1 MKLIVNILSSFIII
15 IGIFYVLDYFG
26 HGGYISSET
35 EQKYLRNIS
44 KFYPISKR
52 HCTTG
57 LSGGDTLSFAAKVL
71 PVDLF
76 NKWYIYKVGL
86 VRRDSELSKKFDSIA
101 ATYKNELNKL
111 K

>member
-1 MKLIVNILSSFIII
+1 MKLIASILLSFIIY
-15 IGIFYVLDYFG
+15 IGIFYALDYFG

-52 HCTTG
+52 QCTAG
-57 LSGGDTLSFAAKVL
+57 LSNGDTLSFAAKVF

-76 NKWYIYKVGL
+76 SKWYISDVGL
-86 VRRDSELSKKFDSIA
+86 VSPYSELSKKFDSIA
-101 ATYKNELNKL
+101 ATYNDGLDKL

>member
-35 EQKYLRNIS
+35 EQKYLRNIG
-44 KFYPISKR
+44 KFYPISDR
-52 HCTTG
+52 QCTTG
-57 LSGGDTLSFAAKVL
+57 LYGRDTLSFTAKVIPL
-71 PVDLF
+71 DLF
-76 NKWYIYKVGL
+76 NKWYISKVGL

-101 ATYKNELNKL
+101 STYKKELNKL